1 MVFGNEL
8 GLGWKSTP
16 NVAKK
21 NKCSGLIIGTAVVNP
36 RGPTQRA
43 VDELLANPTPVVEPV
58 RSLVRQAIE
67 LFTNIYTQIARALS
81 LAIKSIT
88 ISLSTFNCRS
98 LLVIQRAIVTTR
110 SRSSLIIAVRILHA
124 LGLKSRA
131 VYSSDR
137 SINREESQYRDDDPS
152 GRARC
157 RLQTRAI

>member
-1 MVFGNEL
+1 M
-8 GLGWKSTP
+8 
-16 NVAKK
+16 
-21 NKCSGLIIGTAVVNP
+21 VNP

-58 RSLVRQAIE
+58 RSLVRQTIE
-67 LFTNIYTQIARALS
+67 LFTNIYTQIARALSLS

-137 SINREESQYRDDDPS
+137 SINREESQSRDDDTR